1 MGKWAKNPQTLE
13 NQGIQPAHFHF
24 KSGQKWPKV
33 DKKIVYTKNIESF
46 LQVTIFPKNK
56 CIYKLKWPKMAKN
69 GQKICIY
76 KNKMAPNGLKK
87 CIYKNKNGT
96 KWSHKMYIQ
105 NISIARLLPRI
116 LVYQPRSK
124 DFCPT
129 FTRFPAYKLE
139 HFFLFRRDS
148 QHKILCFFTSN
159 TWSASHIFH
168 CISPPK

>member
-33 DKKIVYTKNIESF
+33 GKKFVYTKNIESF
-46 LQVTIFPKNK
+46 LPVTIFPKNK
-56 CIYKLKWPKMAKN
+56 CIYKIKWPKMAKN
-69 GQKICIY
+69 DQKICIY
-76 KNKMAPNGLKK
+76 KNKMAKNNVKNVYTKNKMAPNGLIK
-87 CIYKNKNGT
+87 CIYKNKNDT

-124 DFCPT
+124 DF
-129 FTRFPAYKLE
+129 
-139 HFFLFRRDS
+139 
-148 QHKILCFFTSN
+148 
-159 TWSASHIFH
+159 
-168 CISPPK
+168 